1 MEVQSFRTLTVSLF
15 LAAGLLAFGTGAH
28 AQPKPGADVTP
39 AFKAKIEPLG
49 GKLRNI
55 EQRVD
60 ALVAKVNKRKLIT
73 EAEMEDAEL
82 DKAMKEYADA
92 MKAAYDDAIK
102 QAEQAARS
110 KGKEGNTAD
119 LKAFEDLA
127 KAHDKRMKQVEAK
140 TRKVEAQ
147 IRTGAIRLDKSVLQ
161 KATPAEREEFRKHLK
176 PEGIREMEKL
186 HPDLFKPGKT
196 SLLSPQLESES
207 ALFSAAAG
215 YCAPLLGQL
224 GDLLVS
230 PAHAAIALPCVAPCA
245 AKNWAACAAC
255 VVNAGGQA
263 VEAYNSFVSC
273 WNGSGKPWWTPRWL
287 WRTWCVTKLVAKLA

>member
-1 MEVQSFRTLTVSLF
+1 MEAQSYRALTLSLF
-15 LAAGLLAFGTGAH
+15 LAGGLMAFGAAVQ
-28 AQPKPGADVTP
+28 AQPKPGTDATP
-39 AFKAKIEPLG
+39 AFKAKLEPLG

-73 EAEMEDAEL
+73 EADMEDAEL
-82 DKAMKEYADA
+82 DKAMQEYADA

-127 KAHDKRMKQVEAK
+127 KAHDKLMKRVEAK

-147 IRTGAIRLDKSVLQ
+147 IRAGVIRLDKPVLQ
-161 KATPAEREEFRKHLK
+161 KATPAERDEFRKQLK

-196 SLLSPQLESES
+196 SLLSPQPES
-207 ALFSAAAG
+207 AGAPLLAAAG

-245 AKNWAACAAC
+245 AKNWGACAAC
-255 VVNAGGQA
+255 VVNAGAQA
-263 VEAYNSFVSC
+263 VEAYNSFVRC
-273 WNGSGKPWWTPRWL
+273 WNGNGKPWWVPRWL
-287 WRTWCVTKLVAKLA
+287 WRTGCVAALVAKLA

>member
-15 LAAGLLAFGTGAH
+15 LAVGLLAFGSGAH
-28 AQPKPGADVTP
+28 AQPKPGADATP
-39 AFKAKIEPLG
+39 AFKTKLEPLG

-60 ALVAKVNKRKLIT
+60 ALVAKVNQRKLIT
-73 EAEMEDAEL
+73 EAEMEDADL

-110 KGKEGNTAD
+110 KGKEGNTAN

-127 KAHDKRMKQVEAK
+127 KTHDKRMKQVEAK

-161 KATPAEREEFRKHLK
+161 KVTPAEREEFRKHLK

-207 ALFSAAAG
+207 VLLSAAAG

-224 GDLLVS
+224 GDLLLS
-230 PAHAAIALPCVAPCA
+230 PAHAALALPCVAPCA
-245 AKNWAACAAC
+245 ARNWAACATC
-255 VVNAGGQA
+255 VVGAGAGA
-263 VEAYNSFVSC
+263 VAAYNSFVSC
-273 WNGSGKPWWTPRWL
+273 WNGSGKKWWTPWWL
-287 WRTWCVTKLVAKLA
+287 WRSWCVTKLVAKLA